1 MKKLLTFLLQKL
13 LSSCILTNRKMDA
26 NSIEAGLENLCL
38 DEELTR
44 VMAARLGA
52 IPKTCPPPP
61 VAKNPLP
68 ASAVNPPMA
77 RLAPPSTPVVLRRA
91 QKKKN
96 RKDRRR
102 NDAEDSGEH
111 FSYFK
116 CARENN
122 TLPCLNIID
131 SNLQTP

>member
-1 MKKLLTFLLQKL
+1 MKIAHNII
-13 LSSCILTNRKMDA
+13 LSKNTYIDFYRSTPNKMDA

-61 VAKNPLP
+61 VAKNPSP
-68 ASAVNPPMA
+68 PSTVNPQMA

-102 NDAEDSGEH
+102 NDAEDSGEN
-111 FSYFK
+111 FLYIVF
-116 CARENN
+116 
-122 TLPCLNIID
+122 
-131 SNLQTP
+131 

>member
-1 MKKLLTFLLQKL
+1 MKKLLTFLLQKW
-13 LSSCILTNRKMDA
+13 LSPCILTNRKMDA

-61 VAKNPLP
+61 VAKNPPP
-68 ASAVNPPMA
+68 ASAVNSPMA

-111 FSYFK
+111 FFILYFK
-116 CARENN
+116 RATENN
-122 TLPCLNIID
+122 TIPCINIIGI
-131 SNLQTP
+131 